1 MQYTKAL
8 ARFVAGTTY
17 DELPRKVVI
26 RAKECLL
33 DALGVMSAGASTLEG
48 KRIMEFATNL
58 GCRKESTVIGG
69 KLTSSLNAAFANGT
83 LGEIVEL
90 NDGARIMAGHPSSV
104 VTPATLAVGEKS
116 GASGEDVI
124 TAIIVGYDVAIRI
137 GAAMFPHHRIRGF
150 INTGTSGTFGATAA
164 AGKILGLDEKSMADA
179 FGIAGFFAPASL
191 YESFMGT
198 TIKPAHGGQAAE
210 VGVKS
215 ALLAEGGL
223 GGAHTILE
231 GPAGFIQATAAK
243 FNLDNLTE
251 KLGEEY
257 KIMDVYFKP
266 YACCRHTHGAVDAVL
281 ELIAKYNVNP
291 DDVESILVKTNSG
304 AFRTVCRYAKEL
316 DPYTSFQF
324 SLPYIVAITL
334 MDRKVGPS
342 QFDEERIRNPKVYE
356 LMRKV
361 KCNLDPELD
370 RLYPKR
376 RPTAVEIVTKSGE
389 TLNARTDFPK
399 GTAENPMTTQQ
410 LRTKFK
416 DLTSKVLG
424 EEVEKVMNIV
434 DKMEN
439 LGSINELMLL
449 FRPIN

>member
-8 ARFVAGTTY
+8 ARFVADTVY
-17 DELPRKVVI
+17 DDLPKNVVR
-26 RAKECLL
+26 RAKQCLL
-33 DALGVMSAGASTLEG
+33 DALGVMSAGASTNEG
-48 KRIMEFATNL
+48 RQIMEFTERL

-69 KLTSSLNAAFANGT
+69 RMTSSLNAAFTNGT

-104 VTPATLAVGEKS
+104 VTPATLAVAEKS
-116 GASGEDVI
+116 GASGKDVI
-124 TAIIVGYDVAIRI
+124 TATVVGYDVAIRI

-164 AGKILGLDEKSMADA
+164 ACKVLGLDEESIASA
-179 FGIAGFFAPASL
+179 HGIAGFLAPVSL
-191 YESFMGT
+191 FESFMGT

-215 ALLAEGGL
+215 ALLAKEGFS
-223 GGAHTILE
+223 GAHTILE
-231 GPAGFIQATAAK
+231 GSAGFIQATADK
-243 FNLDNLTE
+243 FDLNRLTE

-266 YACCRHTHGAVDAVL
+266 YACCRHTHGAIDAVL
-281 ELIAKYNVNP
+281 ELIAKHNVNP

-304 AFRTVCRYAKEL
+304 AFRTVCRYAEQL

-324 SLPYIVAITL
+324 SLPYVVAIAL
-334 MDRKVGPS
+334 VDRKVGPS
-342 QFDEERIRNPKVYE
+342 QFDDEKTRNSEVHE

-361 KCNLDPELD
+361 KCILDPELD

-376 RPTAVEIVTKSGE
+376 RPTAVEIITKNGE
-389 TLNARTDFPK
+389 VLVARTDFPK
-399 GTAENPMTTQQ
+399 GATENPLTALQ

-424 EEVEKVMNIV
+424 EKAEKVMEIV
-434 DKMEN
+434 DNIESWGN
-439 LGSINELMLL
+439 VDELMSL
-449 FRPIN
+449 FRS